1 MKKKW
6 YMYVA
11 ECADSS
17 LYTGITTD
25 IIRRL
30 DEHNTKPSGAKYTR
44 SRRPVRIV
52 HCVSYNCRSSA
63 SKAEAAFKK
72 LSRQKKLEIIN
83 G

>member
-1 MKKKW
+1 
-6 YMYVA
+6 MYVA
-11 ECADSS
+11 ECADNS

-44 SRRPVRIV
+44 SRRPVNIV
-52 HCVSYNCRSSA
+52 YCARFDSRSSA

-72 LSRQKKLEIIN
+72 LSRQKKLEIVN
-83 G
+83 ENR